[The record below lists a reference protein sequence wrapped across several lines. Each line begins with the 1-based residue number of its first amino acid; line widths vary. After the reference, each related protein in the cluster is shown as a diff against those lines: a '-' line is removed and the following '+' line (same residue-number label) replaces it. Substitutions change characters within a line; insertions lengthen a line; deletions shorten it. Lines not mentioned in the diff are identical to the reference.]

1 MNCNESLALMQ
12 LYGDGELDALRASAV
27 ERHVHAC
34 EGCAAKHAAFVELRS
49 DIRAHAQYYAAPPRL
64 RARVAPKPRE
74 RVRRI
79 PGWLAGA
86 AMGCAATV
94 LAFVLG
100 SAAIDRFEE
109 SSTARQTVASHVAA
123 TLRDRLVVVASSDRH
138 TVKPWLTAHLDYA
151 APVKDLAAEGFPL
164 LGGRVDK
171 LDGRDVA
178 VLVYGYRNH
187 RIGVFVR
194 PHAGFD
200 VLPEVT
206 VERGFNVVHARHDR
220 MEWWAVSD
228 LAAPQLRDFVAE
240 LMRDD

>member
-12 LYGDGELDALRASAV
+12 LYGDGELDALRAANV
-27 ERHVHAC
+27 ERHVHSC
-34 EGCAAKHAAFVELRS
+34 EACAAKRAAFVELRD
-49 DIRAHAQYYAAPPRL
+49 DIRAHAQYYTAPPRL
-64 RARVAPKPRE
+64 RARVAPKAE
-74 RVRRI
+74 RVRRL
-79 PGWLAGA
+79 PGWIAGA
-86 AMGCAATV
+86 AMGCAVTV

-100 SAAIDRFEE
+100 SVAIDSLEE
-109 SSTARQTVASHVAA
+109 SSTARQTLASHVGA
-123 TLRDRLVVVASSDRH
+123 TLRDRLVVVASSDQH
-138 TVKPWLTAHLDYA
+138 TVKPWLTAHLDFA
-151 APVKDLAAEGFPL
+151 PPVKDLAAEGFPL
-164 LGGRVDK
+164 LGGRVDT
-171 LDGRDVA
+171 LDGHDVA

-206 VERGFNVVHARHDR
+206 VERGFNVVHARRNR

-228 LAAPQLRDFVAE
+228 LNAPQLRDLVAE